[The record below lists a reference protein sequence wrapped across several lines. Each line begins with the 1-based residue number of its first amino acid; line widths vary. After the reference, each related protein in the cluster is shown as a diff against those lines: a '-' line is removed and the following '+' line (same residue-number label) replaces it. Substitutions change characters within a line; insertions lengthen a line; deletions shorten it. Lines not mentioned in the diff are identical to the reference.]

1 MKFQLFFLCVI
12 ITLNLFAQEFIGDN
26 RMLVVGESKL
36 IIESNRASFN
46 YKIVEY
52 GSSLR
57 EAVKKAK
64 DKVGLTVQILS
75 KFGIPES
82 NISTSFFKSGE
93 NAGGGLFL
101 SSSEDFK
108 TYIETYV
115 IIDSLNILE
124 DVLLELSEAEI
135 YDINNIIF
143 SVHHIDN
150 YEKQVRE
157 MAIED
162 AKEKAKVI
170 ASGFGVKINKVIYIE
185 ESAFGKNYP
194 NPFNPTSTN
203 DIILQE
209 FSTAGL
215 HSKPIKLT
223 TQIKVVFDI
232 E

>member
-1 MKFQLFFLCVI
+1 MKIQLFFLCLVI
-12 ITLNLFAQEFIGDN
+12 SLNLFAQDFIGDN
-26 RMLVVGESKL
+26 RIVVVGESKL

-52 GSSLR
+52 GSNLR
-57 EAVKKAK
+57 EAVQKAK
-64 DKVGLTVQILS
+64 DKVALTVQILN
-75 KFGIPES
+75 KYGIAES

-108 TYIETYV
+108 TYIETFV
-115 IIDSLNILE
+115 IVDSLNIFE
-124 DVLLELSEAEI
+124 DILLELSEAEI
-135 YDINNIIF
+135 YDINNIVF
-143 SVHHIDN
+143 SLHQIDN

-157 MAIED
+157 MAIEN
-162 AKEKAKVI
+162 AKERAKEI
-170 ASGFGVKINKVIYIE
+170 ASGFGVKIKKVLYVE

-194 NPFNPTSTN
+194 NPFNPTITN
-203 DIILQE
+203 DRLLQE
-209 FSTAGL
+209 ISTAGL